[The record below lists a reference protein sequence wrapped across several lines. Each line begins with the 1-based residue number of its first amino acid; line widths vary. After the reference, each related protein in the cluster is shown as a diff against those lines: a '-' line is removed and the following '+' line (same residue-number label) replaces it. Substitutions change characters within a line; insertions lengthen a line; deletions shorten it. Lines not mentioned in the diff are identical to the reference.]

1 MAGGGGEKTEKAT
14 PKRRE
19 EARKKGQ
26 VARSQDLNGSLVLIG
41 GLIAL
46 AVWGPHM
53 FEKLGDS
60 MRATIGMMSNP
71 RAVTASMLGQVA
83 VDSGKTIA
91 MAVGP
96 IALACM
102 ASGIIANVIQVRP
115 RLNAAGIKPDPK
127 KLNPLAGAK
136 NLFGPNMLF
145 EGAKNMTKVLIV
157 GVIVLVAVLP
167 QLQELGTLVGMAPG

>member
-1 MAGGGGEKTEKAT
+1 MAGSGGDKTEKAT

-46 AVWGPHM
+46 VMWGPAL

-60 MRATIGMMSNP
+60 MGATIGMMSNP
-71 RAVTASMLGQVA
+71 RGVTASMLGQLA
-83 VDSGKTIA
+83 MDSGKTIA

-96 IALACM
+96 IAL
-102 ASGIIANVIQVRP
+102 
-115 RLNAAGIKPDPK
+115 
-127 KLNPLAGAK
+127 
-136 NLFGPNMLF
+136 
-145 EGAKNMTKVLIV
+145 
-157 GVIVLVAVLP
+157 
-167 QLQELGTLVGMAPG
+167 